1 MDRIGLI
8 SAFLLLSNKFSIG
21 VIQTQPDNDNGLTEP
36 KKQKTYTG
44 GKYL

>member
-1 MDRIGLI
+1 MDRIGPFFR
-8 SAFLLLSNKFSIG
+8 FLPLSNKFSIG
-21 VIQTQPDNDNGLTEP
+21 AFKMQPDNDNGLTEP